1 MSREDIEAARDAE
14 FSDADVFEL
23 IRWDLSQ
30 TAMVEARSEC
40 MAAVIDM
47 QKSTGPMWRMIARD
61 FQVVAFNTIH
71 AMRSTSRR
79 VLFAA
84 YAAADELAEGQ
95 VYSAL
100 ERLAESCGLAH
111 NAWLAA
117 TREEKAEAER
127 AEQESKR

>member
-47 QKSTGPMWRMIARD
+47 QKSTGPMWRMIAREC
-61 FQVVAFNTIH
+61 NTIH

-84 YAAADELAEGQ
+84 YAADELAEGQ

-100 ERLAESCGLAH
+100 DYLAESCGLTR
-111 NAWLAA
+111 NAWLV
-117 TREEKAEAER
+117 TT
-127 AEQESKR
+127 EQRRRTQ

>member
-61 FQVVAFNTIH
+61 FNTIH